1 VRKMGGMIFPDF
13 VWGRDGARAAAQLLH
28 IMATKEKSLEDLLDE
43 LPKYYQ
49 VKTKVKV
56 DPDKKEKILEKID
69 RITAQEKS
77 RITIDGYKVILED
90 GSWVLVRPSGTEPL
104 IRVFAES
111 KDPEKAQK
119 LVNQYLEIIR
129 EV

>member
-1 VRKMGGMIFPDF
+1 
-13 VWGRDGARAAAQLLH
+13 
-28 IMATKEKSLEDLLDE
+28 MATKEKSLEDLLDE